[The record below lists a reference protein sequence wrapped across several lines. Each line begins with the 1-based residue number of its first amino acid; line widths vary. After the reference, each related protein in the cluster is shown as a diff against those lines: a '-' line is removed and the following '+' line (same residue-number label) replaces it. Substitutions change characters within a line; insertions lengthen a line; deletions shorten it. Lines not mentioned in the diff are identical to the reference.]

1 MKSEKKLG
9 LSSRY
14 TKYSFIMNTVF
25 SVERIQAHW
34 WTFGNFLWFSQSFF
48 WLQLMLNKISL
59 IRSTILVVSF
69 HNNVLMN
76 NIHTNNSFLRFIYRK
91 TLQLHFF
98 AAYFWTNKY
107 STGKHVKDLF
117 QIQLIY
123 EEHIR
128 YMIILSKYLQIS
140 IKETCI

>member
-1 MKSEKKLG
+1 MGLYYEHGLFSETHSDALMDVWRFVVV
-9 LSSRY
+9 L
-14 TKYSFIMNTVF
+14 TIF
-25 SVERIQAHW
+25 
-34 WTFGNFLWFSQSFF
+34 FLASM
-48 WLQLMLNKISL
+48 LMLNKILL

-69 HNNVLMN
+69 RNNVLMN
-76 NIHTNNSFLRFIYRK
+76 NIYTNNSFRDLFIVKRCNC
-91 TLQLHFF
+91 TFSQHISEQ
-98 AAYFWTNKY
+98 TN
-107 STGKHVKDLF
+107 TQQENVKDLF